1 MSRLN
6 SVIRRYTPPTCTLE
20 ILGQSSPLSR
30 LMGKTVIKQLTFELY
45 FDAPQP
51 PEEGKI
57 FIQGDRDQ
65 LEILCDVVYSYVQ
78 DFIQQPP
85 DNFWL
90 NLTQPQDSSQ
100 PCHQPQLIGFNQSS
114 LLNSNTYK
122 SFTSPTSAKK
132 IYLEPGNY
140 LTHNLFLG
148 SLANPTSG
156 SVIKLSLLQLF
167 DLATA
172 LDEYSADIM
181 ALPNINENNLTMK
194 LSAWAPI
201 SPPEAAKPTL
211 EPSPVFTPQDNL
223 SPNSQLPTASFSKQP
238 PSKFTPSLSI
248 PSAQSPLSLFES
260 PIATTSPQSET
271 ALLQKQSLPPS
282 LSANKDK
289 LVNISS
295 LPPNNTNNNVSPT
308 PSPSNSLVK
317 PQQVSVNSSS
327 TSQQVATSGTVLKT
341 SQVAEA
347 QKILTKRWQPPTGF
361 TYTLEYSLEVDVDG
375 KIEKIYPINKAA
387 REFID
392 SSGMPKIGQP
402 FVSASANGQNFSIR
416 VLLSPNGKVQTFPED

>member
-1 MSRLN
+1 M
-6 SVIRRYTPPTCTLE
+6 
-20 ILGQSSPLSR
+20 
-30 LMGKTVIKQLTFELY
+30 
-45 FDAPQP
+45 
-51 PEEGKI
+51 
-57 FIQGDRDQ
+57 
-65 LEILCDVVYSYVQ
+65 
-78 DFIQQPP
+78 
-85 DNFWL
+85 
-90 NLTQPQDSSQ
+90 
-100 PCHQPQLIGFNQSS
+100 
-114 LLNSNTYK
+114 
-122 SFTSPTSAKK
+122 
-132 IYLEPGNY
+132 
-140 LTHNLFLG
+140 
-148 SLANPTSG
+148 
-156 SVIKLSLLQLF
+156 LQLF

-194 LSAWAPI
+194 LSAWAPIAAVMVLGVGLLPMTWQLANNRQNQGQIATI